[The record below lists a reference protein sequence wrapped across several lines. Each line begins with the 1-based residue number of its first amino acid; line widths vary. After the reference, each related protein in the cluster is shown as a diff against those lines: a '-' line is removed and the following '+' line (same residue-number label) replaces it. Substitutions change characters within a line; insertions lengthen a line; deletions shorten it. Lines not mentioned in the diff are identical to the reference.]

1 MSGTVLGVFHGVVS
15 TSSLSEAVRYYRDLL
30 GLKVTFDDYHDPDAI
45 SALFGYTK
53 PVVHAV
59 IVSCPDG
66 SEIELV
72 EFESPRGRALV
83 QREAADAGLLSI
95 NLRVDGIAAIVE
107 RMRGAGYEPHSDIVP
122 QTLPDG
128 GMIKVAV
135 CRAPDGVTIILVDL
149 QGRESLAVPGAA
161 S

>member
-1 MSGTVLGVFHGVVS
+1 MSGTVLGVFHTVVS
-15 TSSLSEAVRYYRDLL
+15 ASDMTETVHYYRDLL
-30 GLKVTFDDYHDPDAI
+30 GLSVTFDDYHDPAAI
-45 SALFGYTK
+45 SALFGYPE
-53 PVVHAV
+53 PVLHSV

-83 QREAADAGLLSI
+83 GREPADAGLLSI
-95 NLRVDGIAAIVE
+95 NLRVTGIAAIAE
-107 RMRGAGYEPHSDIVP
+107 RLRYAGYEPHSDIVP

-128 GMIKVAV
+128 GVIKVAV
-135 CRAPDGVTIILVDL
+135 CRAPDGVTLILVDL
-149 QGRESLAVPGAA
+149 QGRESLA